1 MPSGYQQNINQLDPT
16 FYRVVITQ
24 SGGTATWTTAG
35 QTAGGVNPYDWN
47 AYNVAPSSLVAAT
60 TLAQGNIRWQS
71 IVEELCKLADAR
83 IYDMTVTF
91 SGGSA
96 GDFGSVTTN
105 ANTAITSLAFD
116 VAYDRDANVLQGY
129 QKILLAE
136 NASNTT
142 YVGYGGGSNFVNTT
156 AKAVRELVTRGTIR
170 GTTSG
175 WYKNYRV
182 YNPGTVEELQSRVF
196 IQQPDTAVNIWTDIA
211 VTQVADTLT
220 GV

>member
-1 MPSGYQQNINQLDPT
+1 MPSGYQQDKNQLDPT

-47 AYNVAPSSLVAAT
+47 AYAVAPSSTTNAT
-60 TLAQGNIRWQS
+60 NLAQGNVRWQN
-71 IVEELCKLADAR
+71 IVEELTKLADAR

-96 GDFGSVTTN
+96 GDFPSATAN
-105 ANTAITSLAFD
+105 ANTAITTLAFD
-116 VAYDRDANVLQGY
+116 VAYDRDAPVLQGY
-129 QKILLAE
+129 QSILLAE
-136 NASNTT
+136 SSINTT
-142 YVGYGGGSNFVNTT
+142 YVGYGGGSNYVNTT
-156 AKAVRELVTRGTIR
+156 AKAVRELVVRGIIR
-170 GTTSG
+170 GGTTG

-182 YNPGTVEELQSRVF
+182 YNPGTVEELQSRVTV
-196 IQQPDTAVNIWTDIA
+196 QRPDTNANIWADVS

>member
-47 AYNVAPSSLVAAT
+47 GYNVVPSSSTNAT
-60 TLAQGNIRWQS
+60 NLAQGNVRWQN
-71 IVEELCKLADAR
+71 IVEELTKLADAR

-91 SGGSA
+91 TGGSA
-96 GDFGSVTTN
+96 GNFGSVTTN
-105 ANTAITSLAFD
+105 ANTAITTLAFD
-116 VAYDRDANVLQGY
+116 VAYDRDAPILPGY
-129 QKILLAE
+129 QSILLAE

-142 YVGYGGGSNFVNTT
+142 FVGYGGGSNYVTST
-156 AKAVRELVTRGTIR
+156 AAAIRELVTRGVIR
-170 GTTSG
+170 GTTTG

-182 YNPGTVEELQSRVF
+182 YNVATAEELQSRVTV
-196 IQQPDTAVNIWTDIA
+196 QQPDTSAKIWADVS
-211 VTQVADTLT
+211 VTQVVDTLT